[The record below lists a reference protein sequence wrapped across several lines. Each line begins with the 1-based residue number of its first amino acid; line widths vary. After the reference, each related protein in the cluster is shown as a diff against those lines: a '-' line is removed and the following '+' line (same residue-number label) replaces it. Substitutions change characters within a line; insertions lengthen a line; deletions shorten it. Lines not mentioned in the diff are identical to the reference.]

1 MVYVPFVTTN
11 HNNIRHLF
19 KADLNKIFRHGVVPF
34 CRVEKTYWKIMYF
47 FFFFFFLI
55 FLNNKMTTCYFKRFP
70 NILKNIETEIRV
82 FFELL

>member
-47 FFFFFFLI
+47 FFFFFF
-55 FLNNKMTTCYFKRFP
+55 
-70 NILKNIETEIRV
+70 
-82 FFELL
+82 